1 MVSIK
6 MAAGTSVPVRL
17 STPDKVAGL
26 VSFAVAAVVL
36 RTLPFRAVLTMAHL
50 LKHLSRKTA
59 GQQEAQRA
67 IAARD
72 WAARWFPGR
81 AACLENSLA
90 AFIFAALHGR
100 SVDWCIGCRF
110 LPAESHAWI
119 QAADKPTGEPC
130 LTGRPFH
137 VTVQI

>member
-6 MAAGTSVPVRL
+6 MAAGTSRQTRV
-17 STPDKVAGL
+17 STRDKITGTI
-26 VSFAVAAVVL
+26 SFTAAVLLL
-36 RTLPFRAVLTMAHL
+36 RALPFRAALAAAGL
-50 LKHLSRKTA
+50 LKRLAPRPCDA
-59 GQQEAQRA
+59 DQAQRA

-72 WAARWFPGR
+72 WAMRWFPGR

-119 QAADKPTGEPC
+119 QTGGRPVGEPD
-130 LTGRPFH
+130 LPDRPFH
-137 VTVQI
+137 VTVHI